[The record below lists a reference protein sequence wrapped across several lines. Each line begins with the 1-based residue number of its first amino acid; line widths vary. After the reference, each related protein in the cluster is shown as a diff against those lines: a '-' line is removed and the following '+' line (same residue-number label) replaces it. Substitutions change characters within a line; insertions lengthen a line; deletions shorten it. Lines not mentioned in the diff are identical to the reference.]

1 MPDIFQDTYYVFDV
15 SHCCKD
21 FDGLL
26 EARLMKYVNPSNT
39 ICWTTMEQFKT
50 QQSYLMD
57 ATWLQGQYTYRTK

>member
-1 MPDIFQDTYYVFDV
+1 MPDIFQDTCYVFDV

-39 ICWTTMEQFKT
+39 IC
-50 QQSYLMD
+50 
-57 ATWLQGQYTYRTK
+57 